1 MPVKKA
7 VINGKDIDQ
16 SALIGQEVR
25 IKTEQF
31 PGRLLDSRIVSVS
44 SGNLVLDRSGS
55 SGMINQLIGNQ
66 NIEVTIKYKGEPVVF
81 TSLLSKPNE
90 GRIQI
95 PIAATIIPEA
105 RRQFVR
111 VQLGLDVRLAF
122 FDDSGISSTRLSKLR
137 WFKTETVNVCGG
149 GMLVEIPVNLTNE
162 FFMILHMELDGFDVP
177 VLMLGDIR
185 HCRAKDKN
193 FYSGVE
199 FIIKENYK
207 ERLPG
212 VLIRNLPSKIFTF
225 DSTLRKNLAAF
236 LAEKYG
242 KIK

>member
-1 MPVKKA
+1 MPTKKA

-16 SALIGQEVR
+16 SALIGQDVR

-44 SGNLVLDRSGS
+44 GGNLVLDRSGS

-66 NIEVTIKYKGEPVVF
+66 NIEVTLRYKGEQVVF
-81 TSLLSKPNE
+81 SSLLSKPNE

-95 PIAATIIPEA
+95 PIATTIFPEV
-105 RRQFVR
+105 RRKFVR
-111 VQLGLDVRLAF
+111 VQFGLDVRLAF
-122 FDDSGISSTRLSKLR
+122 FDNSGISSTRLSKLR
-137 WFKTETVNVCGG
+137 WFKTETVNICGG
-149 GMLVEIPVNLTNE
+149 GMLVEIPINLTNE
-162 FFMILHMELDGFDVP
+162 FFMILHMELDGFDIP

-185 HCRAKDKN
+185 HCQAENKN
-193 FYSGVE
+193 YYSGVE

-207 ERLPG
+207 KRLPG
-212 VLIRNLPSKIFTF
+212 VLIRNLPPRIFTF
-225 DSTLRKNLAAF
+225 DSIIRKNLAAF
-236 LAEKYG
+236 LIEKYG